1 MADLSQLTP
10 IEEYSLS
17 VNNFNEPE
25 VFEKQKA
32 LMLLLTRL
40 ILLEPGTFQ
49 SHPDMGVG
57 LISNYRYRV
66 DDGSLSS
73 DLKARI
79 QTQIDT
85 YLPFLSGIDVVVMI
99 KDKSFY
105 VIITIDTLVYGMLY
119 NTIDNTV
126 YTDYTTIAEL

>member
-1 MADLSQLTP
+1 MADLSKLIP
-10 IEEYSLS
+10 IKEYSLS

-57 LISNYRYRV
+57 LISNFRYRV

-85 YLPFLSGIDVVVMI
+85 YLPFLSGVDVIVAF

-105 VIITIDTLVYGMLY
+105 VTITIDELVFGVLY
-119 NTIDNTV
+119 NTIDNSI